1 MTFDNSRPD
10 AATEPTPFAPSG
22 TARPTLRWTL
32 IVLGLVVAT
41 LAAWWFTRAA
51 PKPAA
56 AAEHQHGT
64 TAATDSLGQP
74 VMLSAEAA
82 HRIGVTYAL
91 VERGTLAGEVRTVGL
106 VTYDE
111 TRVKTIAPKV
121 DGYVEQLYVA
131 FTGESVE
138 AGVPLLRIYAPML
151 VTAQEELLLAKK
163 LSADVARA
171 GGTTGGTTG
180 DAERDAESLLTSAR
194 RRLKYLDIPDED
206 IARVERTGEVTKTL
220 TLRAPVTGVVVQKNV
235 LAGQRIMAGDAL
247 FQVAD
252 LREVWVEG
260 EVFEQDLPSIRLG
273 QHVKVEFT
281 ATAGHPRDGRIIF
294 VSPTISP
301 ETRTAKIRVAL
312 SNGNLM
318 LKPGMYA
325 TIIVHGVARAG
336 VLQVPRSAVLA
347 TGERTLVFVKAA
359 DGMLYPRPV
368 ELGQVTGD
376 RVEVRRGVVAGETV
390 VASATFLID
399 AESNLGAALGAMA
412 NMPGMDMSAPAAGK
426 APKAAPSPTPPAHD
440 MTTMDKPAAPTPA
453 TKAPVKPKAVKA
465 PAPMP
470 DMPGM
475 DHSQHKP

>member
-1 MTFDNSRPD
+1 MTLDNSRPD
-10 AATEPTPFAPSG
+10 AATESTPFAPASQ
-22 TARPTLRWTL
+22 TARGTVVRWVL
-32 IVLGLVVAT
+32 IVLGLA
-41 LAAWWFTRAA
+41 LAAFAAWWFTRAA
-51 PKPAA
+51 PSA
-56 AAEHQHGT
+56 AAESAHVHG
-64 TAATDSLGQP
+64 AASPSDSLGQP
-74 VMLSAEAA
+74 VMLSVEDAT
-82 HRIGVTYAL
+82 RIGVTYAL
-91 VERGTLAGEVRTVGL
+91 VERATLAGDVRTVGL
-106 VTYDE
+106 VTIDE
-111 TRVKTIAPKV
+111 TRVKTIAPKI

-131 FTGESVE
+131 FTGESVQ
-138 AGVPLLRIYAPML
+138 AGVPLLRIYSPML

-171 GGTTGGTTG
+171 GGTSG
-180 DAERDAESLLTSAR
+180 DAGRDAESLLASAR
-194 RRLKYLDIPDED
+194 RRLRYWDIPDED

-235 LAGQRIMAGDAL
+235 LAGQRIMAGEAL

-260 EVFEQDLPSIRLG
+260 EVFEQDLPSVRLG
-273 QHVKVEFT
+273 QHVMVEFT
-281 ATAGHPRDGRIIF
+281 ATAGRPRDGRIIF

-368 ELGQVTGD
+368 ELGQVTDD

-390 VASATFLID
+390 VSSATFLID

-412 NMPGMDMSAPAAGK
+412 NMPGMDMSAPAKGA

-440 MTTMDKPAAPTPA
+440 MTTMDKPAAPTPV
-453 TKAPVKPKAVKA
+453 TKTPVKPKAGKA